1 MPPQLF
7 SVRATNLY
15 EEELAGSRTVQ
26 VKLINVVFKTRSCSL
41 ILIQDLTQVI
51 SDAKARQ
58 EVNKL
63 SQSAA
68 HLEAAITQRQK
79 GIT

>member
-15 EEELAGSRTVQ
+15 EEEQAGSRTVQ

-51 SDAKARQ
+51 KDTKAR
-58 EVNKL
+58 
-63 SQSAA
+63 
-68 HLEAAITQRQK
+68 
-79 GIT
+79 